1 MPKLAWDKAGEKF
14 FEAGVD
20 HVVLYVNNKGT
31 YPKGEAWNGITNV
44 TTSPTG
50 AESNKGYADN
60 IAYFNLISAEEV
72 EGSITAY
79 TFPSS
84 WAACDGYE
92 EPVEGLMLGQQSRS
106 VFGLSYRTKIG
117 NDTDGQD
124 HGYKINLLWGAQASP
139 SEMSHDTINDS
150 PEAME
155 MSWDYSTTPVD
166 VEGYKPCSTMTIDSR
181 KFSAEQ
187 MKALEDILYG
197 TDGEGESG
205 GTQARLPLPNE
216 IITLMTPAGGT
227 RRAARVRA

>member
-1 MPKLAWDKAGEKF
+1 MAKVVWDKSGEKYY
-14 FEAGVD
+14 EAGVD
-20 HVVLYVNNKGT
+20 HVVLYLNKKGV
-31 YPKGEAWNGITNV
+31 YPNGEAWNGITNV

-60 IAYFNLISAEEV
+60 IAYLNLISAEEV

-79 TFPSS
+79 TFPDS
-84 WAACDGYE
+84 WTACDGYE
-92 EPVEGLMLGQQSRS
+92 SPVDGLMIGQQSRS

-124 HGYKINLLWGAQASP
+124 HGYKIHLLWGAQASP

-181 KFSAEQ
+181 KFTPAQ
-187 MKALEDILYG
+187 MKAIEDILYG
-197 TDGEGESG
+197 SDGEGTE
-205 GTQARLPLPNE
+205 TNARLPLPAE
-216 IITLMTPAGGT
+216 IITLMTPAGGEL
-227 RRAARVRA
+227 RAARVRA